1 MKEIG
6 IYQAL
11 FIMNEQSAQVLLGII
26 WGDQLWILYRSFIQW
41 QIVVDTSSR
50 RVSIPMKKKEKMIVF
65 VIERGE

>member
-26 WGDQLWILYRSFIQW
+26 WGDQQ
-41 QIVVDTSSR
+41 
-50 RVSIPMKKKEKMIVF
+50 
-65 VIERGE
+65 